1 MGIEGVKKILDNI
14 KRTAPPSVEGIRS
27 LGLKSNST
35 KSSLTKSS
43 TTNSP
48 RTGEGRAPIG
58 TPYVKGCQD
67 LEQVSS
73 LLTLA
78 RKLQT

>member
-1 MGIEGVKKILDNI
+1 MGIEGVQKILDDI
-14 KRTAPPSVEGIRS
+14 KRTAAPSVEGIRS
-27 LGLKSNST
+27 LGLKSDSQ

-58 TPYVKGCQD
+58 TPYVKSCQD
-67 LEQVSS
+67 LGHLCFS
-73 LLTLA
+73 LITLVV
-78 RKLQT
+78 